1 MKTAGIIC
9 PCQGENFLLRK
20 YYLEMLKHFGWD
32 AVLLP
37 VGSQFP
43 LDRLDLLVLAGG
55 GDIHSSFF
63 GAELI
68 PQLKT
73 VDITRD
79 AYEIRQCRQ
88 AMAMRLPVFA
98 ICRGMQVVNVAL
110 GGGLIQHLSSRR
122 LRTHNENNHYVQ
134 AVDSKFAQI
143 AGAEHFAVNSFHHQ
157 AVDKLPPCLQPV
169 LYSEDGIVEGLIHRE
184 YPALLGLQ
192 FHPERIYSK
201 SSAVRNILTDFFNK
215 I

>member
-9 PCQGENFLLRK
+9 PCTGENFLLRK
-20 YYLEMLKHFGWD
+20 YYVEMLQYFGIET
-32 AVLLP
+32 ALLP
-37 VGSQFP
+37 IGSGFP
-43 LDRLDLLVLAGG
+43 LSHLDLLVFSGG

-73 VDITRD
+73 VDKTRD
-79 AYEIRQCRQ
+79 AYEIHQCRQ
-88 AMAMRLPVFA
+88 AVAMRLPVFA

-110 GGGLIQHLSSRR
+110 GGSLIQHLNSRR

-134 AVDSKFAQI
+134 AADSKFAQI

-157 AVDKLPPCLQPV
+157 AVDKLPPCLQPI

-184 YPALLGLQ
+184 YPTLLGLQ
-192 FHPERIYSK
+192 FHPERIYTK
-201 SSAVRNILTDFFNK
+201 SSAVRKILTDFFNK